1 MLTAV
6 LSVIGVLSFLYFGI
20 IVLYSGIET
29 SMAWFWPVLGIC
41 CFLLAKG
48 SRYYQHHKK
57 QVPLR
62 LAVTIATLCITGL
75 VVFVI
80 LQVLIFGG
88 MIRTDP
94 EHLDYLIVLGAKVRE
109 DDISASLKRRLDKA
123 IRYAQEHPE
132 MMLVLSG
139 GRGADEPTTEAMA
152 MAEYLRYN
160 GVAPEQMLLENY
172 STNTR
177 ENMLCS
183 KTLIEYQRE
192 KEKEE
197 KRKAERQK
205 RVRRMR
211 LGHFIL
217 ELEGHAHVLREAS
230 QTVDFRGPKVPVRH
244 IQLPAEETPAMLI
257 QEILPDKPLDIGVLT
272 SNFHL
277 FRAMKIGEKCGFKA
291 LHGVSASADPVLFI
305 HMCVRE
311 SIAILKDKF
320 MGNM

>member
-1 MLTAV
+1 MLIAV
-6 LSVIGVLSFLYFGI
+6 LSVIGVLSLVYFGV
-20 IVLYSGIET
+20 IVVYSGIET
-29 SMAWFWPVLGIC
+29 SMAWFWPALGIL

-48 SRYYQHHKK
+48 ASYYQHHRKK
-57 QVPLR
+57 VPLR
-62 LAVTIATLCITGL
+62 LPVTIATLCITGL

-123 IRYAQEHPE
+123 IFYAQEHPE
-132 MMLVLSG
+132 TMLVLSG

-172 STNTR
+172 STNTK

-183 KTLIEYQRE
+183 KTVIEYQRE
-192 KEKEE
+192 KEKEA
-197 KRKAERQK
+197 KRAAERQ
-205 RVRRMR
+205 RRIRRMR
-211 LGHFIL
+211 LGQFIL
-217 ELEGHAHVLREAS
+217 KLEGHAPMLRSAS
-230 QTVDFRGPKVPVRH
+230 QTVDFRRPEVPVRH
-244 IQLPAEETPAMLI
+244 VELPAEETPAMLI

-277 FRAMKIGEKCGFKA
+277 FRAMKIGEKCGLRA

-311 SIAILKDKF
+311 SFAILKDRF